1 MKKYRKETW
10 IFREMA
16 GDEIWGSS
24 IYDPPNASADP
35 LRKEIYGGGKCH
47 FCDEA

>member
-16 GDEIWGSS
+16 GDEIWEAVYTTLQMPQL
-24 IYDPPNASADP
+24 ILYV
-35 LRKEIYGGGKCH
+35 RRFMEGKVP
-47 FCDEA
+47 FL

>member
-16 GDEIWGSS
+16 GDEIWASS
-24 IYDPPNASADP
+24 IYDPPNASANH
-35 LRKEIYGGGKCH
+35 LSKESYERVKVP
-47 FCDEA
+47 FL